1 MKENPAKLI
10 SNLYRRNQMFW
21 GQALKDYNISS
32 AEYPILIVL
41 SNEKD
46 GITQEE
52 IATRL
57 SVDKSGITRS
67 IKSLEEKN
75 LVERK
80 KDHDDLRCNR
90 VFLTSKGY
98 DVCDPIQEG
107 LERWNTITSANIK
120 EEDIEQVARVLS
132 QMLHNIEEYL
142 G

>member
-21 GQALKDYNISS
+21 GQALKEYNISS

-90 VFLTSKGY
+90 VFLTDKGY
-98 DVCDPIQEG
+98 DVCAPIQEG
-107 LERWNTITSANIK
+107 IEKWHTITSANIK

-142 G
+142 E